1 VSRRRRIAA
10 ALAVPA
16 AFVALSAAAA
26 PRSAATAAE
35 AAAAAR
41 AWRDAH
47 GAEILADFARLL
59 ALPNV
64 ASDGPGIRANARA
77 IAGELE
83 RRGFAVEVA
92 APPGAPEA
100 PPVVFA
106 ELPADAP
113 GGAGRTVVLYA
124 HYDGQP
130 VEAERWTNPPWSP
143 TLYTGAIEAGGTRR
157 PLPAAGEPVDPD
169 WRIYARSAGD
179 DKAPIQALLA
189 AVDALAAAGLARRVD
204 VKVLLDGE
212 EEAGSPHLAAHVERL
227 AGRLAADGWL
237 FLDGPVHQSGRPQ
250 LFFGVRG
257 IAGLDLTVY
266 GANRHLHSG
275 HYGNW
280 APNPILELARL
291 LAGMKGEDGRVRV
304 AGFYDTVEP
313 LGEAERKALAA
324 IERELPGFEDDLR
337 RELGLAASEA
347 GGAPYAERIALSSLN
362 VRGFV
367 GASVGET
374 ARNVIPPSAT
384 ASLDVRLVA
393 GNDPEAMLD
402 RIEDHLRAQRYH
414 LVRDE
419 PTAAERLEHPKIVRA
434 VRRPGYR
441 AVRTP
446 MDGPFAVWA
455 AAAAEAAAPALAG
468 DEDGT
473 TVLRLPTLG
482 GSLPLHV
489 IADRLAAPIVGL
501 PIANHDDNQHAP
513 DENLRLA
520 NLFYGIDLLAALLA
534 APAPR

>member
-1 VSRRRRIAA
+1 MTGV
-10 ALAVPA
+10 LAVSA
-16 AFVALSAAAA
+16 AEAAAA
-26 PRSAATAAE
+26 PRPAASAAE
-35 AAAAAR
+35 AVAAAR

-47 GAEILADFARLL
+47 APEILADFARLL

-64 ASDGPGIRANARA
+64 ASDRDGIRANARA

-83 RRGFAVEVA
+83 RRGFAVEIA

-106 ELPADAP
+106 ELPAEVP
-113 GGAGRTVVLYA
+113 GAERTAVLYA

-130 VEAERWTNPPWSP
+130 VEVERWTNPPWSP
-143 TLYTGAIEAGGTRR
+143 TLYTRAIEAGGERR
-157 PLPAAGEPVDPD
+157 PLPAPGEAVDPD

-189 AVDALAAAGLARRVD
+189 AVDALAAAGLGRRVG

-212 EEAGSPHLAAHVERL
+212 EEAGSPHLAAHVDRL
-227 AGRLAADGWL
+227 ADRLAADGWL

-280 APNPILELARL
+280 APNPILDLARL
-291 LAGMKGEDGRVRV
+291 LAGMKGEDGRVGV

-313 LGEAERKALAA
+313 LGEAEREALAA
-324 IERELPGFEDDLR
+324 IERELPGFEDRLR
-337 RELGLAASEA
+337 RELGLAATEA
-347 GGAPYAERIALSSLN
+347 GSAPYAERIALPALN

-374 ARNVIPPSAT
+374 VRNVIPPSAT

-402 RIEDHLRAQRYH
+402 RIEDHVRRQGFYV
-414 LVRDE
+414 VRDE
-419 PTAAERLEHPKIVRA
+419 PTAAERLAHPKIVRA

-446 MDGPFAVWA
+446 MDGPFALWA
-455 AAAAEAAAPALAG
+455 AAAAEAAAGALAG
-468 DEDGT
+468 GEDPAS
-473 TVLRLPTLG
+473 VVRLPTLG
-482 GSLPLHV
+482 GTLPLHV
-489 IADRLAAPIVGL
+489 IADRLGAPIVGV

-534 APAPR
+534 GPPETGGL